1 MERKGKRNAVC
12 VQECRVLKLHVWPDD
27 EKAQAQDQDF
37 QHLYSAKVKYV
48 HVLRDPRET
57 VLLWANNKTQIDG
70 SAKHRM
76 DETTFKPLTYRAALV
91 QDQFRQA
98 FGPLPVW
105 KISQEATLD
114 KYSCI

>member
-1 MERKGKRNAVC
+1 MAPLQMKAHSIEMRGIC
-12 VQECRVLKLHVWPDD
+12 CRVLKLHVWPERD
-27 EKAQAQDQDF
+27 EQQQAQDQDF

-57 VLLWANNKTQIDG
+57 VVLWANNKTQIDG

-91 QDQFRQA
+91 QDQFR
-98 FGPLPVW
+98 
-105 KISQEATLD
+105 
-114 KYSCI
+114 